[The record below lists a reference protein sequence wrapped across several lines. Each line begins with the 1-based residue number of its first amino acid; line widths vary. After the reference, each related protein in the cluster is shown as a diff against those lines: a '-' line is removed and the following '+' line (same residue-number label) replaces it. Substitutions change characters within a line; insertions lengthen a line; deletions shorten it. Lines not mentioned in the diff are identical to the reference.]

1 MAEAFREFFHNT
13 HLDFKNLDSDTLVVF
28 DTNTLLNIYR
38 YSNDTREKLVNTI
51 KSIKE
56 NVWIPYQVGLEF
68 NLQRRSV
75 QQQIKD
81 KLESKESEID
91 SYFSSL
97 EKEINSNLLVIPLK
111 SSDIQNSKKEILD
124 FVASELSTLKTKT
137 NEKIKEL
144 FGMIDLEKD
153 LIEEFEEIFK
163 DRIGECYTPE
173 VLSTKLSDAE
183 SRFEK
188 LIPPG
193 FEDRKKKDTIY
204 YNGLE
209 IPEKFG
215 DLILWYQILDRAKD
229 EAINKVVFITDDQ
242 KDDWWYRLKGKTIGP
257 RAELKNELLR
267 ISNADLF
274 MYSSNSFL
282 NQFSDTGIKDLISES
297 VKDTSTSFKKITFV
311 TPSKFQET
319 DGDSDTGLKLKDNRQ
334 YKYENFLF
342 KLALENIQKQL
353 DSLEN
358 DGKDPYST
366 EYIDLLIK
374 KAEIE
379 NKIELNKKLLDISNK
394 EH

>member
-1 MAEAFREFFHNT
+1 MTESFREFFHNT
-13 HLDFKNLDSDTLVVF
+13 HLDFKNLDPDTLVVF

-124 FVASELSTLKTKT
+124 FVVSELSILKTKT
-137 NEKIKEL
+137 KEKIKEL

-193 FEDRKKKDTIY
+193 FEDRKKKDIIY

-215 DLILWYQILDRAKD
+215 DLILWHQILDRAED

-282 NQFSDTGIKDLISES
+282 NQFSDTGNKDLISES
-297 VKDTSTSFKKITFV
+297 AKDKSTFFKKFTFV
-311 TPSKFQET
+311 TPTKFQET
-319 DGDSDTGLKLKDNRQ
+319 NDDSDLGLKLKGNNK
-334 YKYENFLF
+334 YKYEILLLE
-342 KLALENIQKQL
+342 LALANIQKKL

-374 KAEIE
+374 KAETE
-379 NKIELNKKLLDISNK
+379 NKIELNQKLLDISNK
-394 EH
+394 EY